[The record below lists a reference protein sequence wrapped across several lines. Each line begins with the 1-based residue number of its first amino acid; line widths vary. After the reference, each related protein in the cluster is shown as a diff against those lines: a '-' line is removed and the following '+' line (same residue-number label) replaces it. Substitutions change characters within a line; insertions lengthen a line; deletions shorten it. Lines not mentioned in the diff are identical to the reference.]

1 MATNNGC
8 TEYKAMQ
15 MTIFFYDGVVCCD
28 KCPALE
34 TYSRKQCRRTGE
46 YLADT
51 RVTGYECPLVEV
63 KTEETNEYK
72 PEYEPI

>member
-1 MATNNGC
+1 MATNNGG
-8 TEYKAMQ
+8 TEYMALQ
-15 MTIFFYDGVVCCD
+15 VTIFFYDGVVCCD
-28 KCPALE
+28 RCPLLE

-51 RVTGYECPLVEV
+51 RTTGYECPLVEV
-63 KTEETNEYK
+63 KMEETNEYQ